1 MGHKA
6 KDCQSKNMASG
17 ATVQSN
23 VVCYK
28 CRERG
33 HKRHACSKKADRRGG
48 NVQGQAY
55 VIRDAEHNQGLNV
68 VTVKL
73 NSSYEVEVA
82 DQKVVSTNS
91 VLRGCTL
98 NLLDHLFN
106 IDLMPI
112 ELGTFDVIVGMDWLV
127 ERDAIIVCCKKEV
140 HVPYKKKTLVVK
152 SDSSKQLQ
160 DVPVICNFPEV
171 FPDDLPGLPPP
182 RQVELKIELIPGTA
196 PVARAL
202 YHLAQS
208 ELKELSDQLKELSE
222 KGFIRLSS
230 SPWGAPIEEDIPITT
245 FRTRLTHKNKKYDW
259 GMEEEEA
266 FLNLKQNLCF
276 APIPAFPE
284 GTKNFIVYCDTSL
297 KGFGA
302 VLMQREKVIAYAF
315 RQRKKHEENYTTHDL
330 ELGAV
335 VFALRLW
342 RHYLYITKYTVY
354 TNRKSLQYILDQKEL
369 NMRQRRWIELLS
381 DYDCEIR
388 YHPETDGQSERTIQT
403 LILAIVEID
412 TYLWSN
418 YPIITVIMRASRLH
432 NSRHSMG
439 ESVDRQSAGVKL
451 GIANSL
457 AQN

>member
-222 KGFIRLSS
+222 KGFIRL
-230 SPWGAPIEEDIPITT
+230 T
-245 FRTRLTHKNKKYDW
+245 
-259 GMEEEEA
+259 
-266 FLNLKQNLCF
+266 
-276 APIPAFPE
+276 FPE

-302 VLMQREKVIAYAF
+302 VLMQREK
-315 RQRKKHEENYTTHDL
+315 
-330 ELGAV
+330 
-335 VFALRLW
+335 
-342 RHYLYITKYTVY
+342 
-354 TNRKSLQYILDQKEL
+354 YILDQKEL